1 MVLVYI
7 TCKDRNEAEKISRHL
22 LEKKLIGCANMFPI
36 SSMYLWNKKIV
47 HYSEH
52 AIMAKTTIKNFKKA
66 ESEIKKM
73 HSYEIQCILRI
84 DAKANK
90 EYDEWINKQI
100 T

>member
-7 TCKDRNEAEKISRHL
+7 TCKDRKEAEKISRHL

-36 SSMYLWNKKIV
+36 SSMYWWNKKIV
-47 HYSEH
+47 HDSEH

-73 HSYEIQCILRI
+73 HSYEVQCILRI

-90 EYDEWINKQI
+90 EYDEWVLKQI